1 MSSHESPSL
10 RILSLEDSDLDAE
23 LITRELQRGGIDFV
37 ARRVQT
43 GSEFE
48 REIAGFQPEMI
59 LSDYLLPGFD
69 GAQALALAKERCPD
83 VPVII
88 ISGAVG
94 EETAVELLKNGATDF
109 VLKDRLGRL
118 VPAVQRALREVGQRD
133 ARRQAE
139 AQLLALNQQ
148 LEHRVAERTR
158 ELGEKNALMEED
170 LDMARELQMAFL
182 PHHFPTVPRGVE
194 PAASAVKFCSIYH
207 PTSSVS
213 GDFFNVVRVSDTAVG
228 IFICDVMGHGVR
240 AALVT
245 AMMRALEEQL
255 GESADDPGV
264 LLTEMNRALRGI
276 LRQLGTTLF
285 TTACYLIVDVASA
298 RLTFANAG
306 HPSPLLVRGAEREIE
321 VIAAAGGA
329 ASEVEA
335 IVATRFAGPALGLF
349 EDVQYLTHELP
360 VAAGDLVL
368 VFTDGLFEAENAQTE
383 AFGLERLRE
392 SIQRRTGL
400 PLAQLMKDVFTEIK
414 GFADGRAFVDDVCL
428 VGMEI
433 AWLDAHAMP
442 APARAATTAARKPQ
456 LI

>member
-1 MSSHESPSL
+1 MNTHITSGL
-10 RILSLEDSDLDAE
+10 RILALEDSDLDAE
-23 LITRELQRGGIDFV
+23 LITRELKRGGIEFV
-37 ARRVQT
+37 SRRVQT
-43 GSEFE
+43 GTDFE
-48 REIAGFQPEMI
+48 REIAEFQPEMI
-59 LSDYLLPGFD
+59 LSDYLLPTFD

-118 VPAVQRALREVGQRD
+118 VPAVLRALREVAQRN

-139 AQLLALNQQ
+139 ADLRTLNEQ
-148 LEHRVAERTR
+148 LEHRVAQRTQ
-158 ELGEKNALMEED
+158 ELGEKNALMEAD
-170 LDMARELQMAFL
+170 LDMARELQIAFL
-182 PHHFPTVPRGVE
+182 PHYFPTLPRGTE
-194 PAASAVKFCSIYH
+194 QAASAVKFHSIYH

-213 GDFFNVVRVSDTAVG
+213 GDFFNVVRVSDNAVG

-255 GESADDPGV
+255 VESAGDPGA

-306 HPSPLLVRGAEREIE
+306 HPSPLLVRGAPREVE
-321 VIAAAGGA
+321 VIAASGGA

-335 IVATRFAGPALGLF
+335 VIATRFAGPALGLF
-349 EDVQYLTHELP
+349 EDVQYLTHERL
-360 VAAGDLVL
+360 VAAGDLIL
-368 VFTDGLFEAENAQTE
+368 VFTDGLFEVENANAE
-383 AFGLERLRE
+383 AFSMERLRE
-392 SIQRRTGL
+392 AIRHRTGL
-400 PLAQLMKDVFTEIK
+400 PLAQLMQEVFTEIED
-414 GFADGRAFVDDVCL
+414 FAEGRAFADDVCL

-433 AWLDAHAMP
+433 VRLGSGE
-442 APARAATTAARKPQ
+442 
-456 LI
+456 